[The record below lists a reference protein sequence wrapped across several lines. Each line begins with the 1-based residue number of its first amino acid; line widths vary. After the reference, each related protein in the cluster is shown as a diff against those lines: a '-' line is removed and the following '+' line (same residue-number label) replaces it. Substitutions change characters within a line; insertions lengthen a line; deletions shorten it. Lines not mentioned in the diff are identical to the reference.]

1 MLAVVSYSKPLK
13 VNLYSSQNCQGIKLQ
28 QIRNLRI
35 KEKFFLLKSSS
46 LYALIT
52 SWYLLVSKQKSIQ
65 CTACQCKLE
74 ERQWK
79 FGFSWKKLSDSVS
92 SIQRSSFHEDR
103 AGSSMSCFKIGFM
116 CSYPQKSL
124 HPFFFHFWL
133 LRCHEHRIR
142 TSSLITYLFY
152 FFPWAR

>member
-1 MLAVVSYSKPLK
+1 MVSFSNPLK

-35 KEKFFLLKSSS
+35 KEKFFLLESSS

-52 SWYLLVSKQKSIQ
+52 SSYLLVSKQKSIR
-65 CTACQCKLE
+65 CTACQRKLE
-74 ERQWK
+74 ERVKIWL
-79 FGFSWKKLSDSVS
+79 FLKKTSDSVS
-92 SIQRSSFHEDR
+92 SVQRSSFHEDR
-103 AGSSMSCFKIGFM
+103 GGSSMSCFKIGFM

-133 LRCHEHRIR
+133 LRCHEHRVR

-152 FFPWAR
+152 FFPGAR